1 MASASDYTGLVT
13 SQHADKPRFAA
24 TIAALVQPL
33 VDAQRLLGTMPAEFD
48 LDTATGVQLDAIGLW
63 VGQGRALTAPLN
75 DVYFSLD
82 AEGLGLD
89 QGYLKGPYDP
99 SSGVISLADA
109 EYRTLLR
116 FRIAAN
122 RWDGTIE
129 GAYAVWSVLFGGGL
143 TLLIEDHGDMSMTVG
158 VVSSTPLDAVTL
170 ALILNG
176 YIGLKPSGVRINAY
190 LTPSVSGRPFFGF
203 DLDTSTVSGLD
214 IGAWGVVVG
223 TPPDAVPPP
232 SGGADLLGFSF
243 ILGTSLLSS

>member
-1 MASASDYTGLVT
+1 MASASDYVGLVT
-13 SQHADKPRFAA
+13 SQHADKPRFVA

-33 VDAQRLLGTMPAEFD
+33 ADAQAMLSAMPGDFD
-48 LDTATGVQLDAIGLW
+48 LDAATGAQLDAIGLW
-63 VGQGRALTAPLN
+63 VGQSRALTAPLN
-75 DVYFSLD
+75 NVYFSLD
-82 AEGLGLD
+82 TDGLGLD

-99 SSGVISLADA
+99 TTGVISLADA
-109 EYRTLLR
+109 EYRTLIR

-129 GAYAVWSVLFGGGL
+129 GAYAAWSVLFGGGL
-143 TLLIEDHGDMSMTVG
+143 TLLIEDFGDMSMTVG
-158 VVSSTPLDAVTL
+158 VVSAAPLDAVTL

-203 DLDTSTVSGLD
+203 DLDTATVAGLD
-214 IGAWGVVVG
+214 IGAWGIVVG

-232 SGGADLLGFSF
+232 SGGSDLLGFSF
-243 ILGTSLLSS
+243 TLGSSRLSS